1 MTIRIAAA
9 ALLGGLFMFAWLS
22 AANMSPLG
30 DIGVSLFPREFL
42 ITSTLEAGAGS
53 AGGLYMFPADPEAN
67 AEVASGFMV
76 FYPDNMFFGDM
87 SNQIALELFKDVLQ
101 ALVLTGLMVWA
112 GMTGFFTRLGFAAGV
127 GILAA
132 VTTNLSLAIWYGFPL
147 AYALGA
153 SGITLV
159 SYVVAGVGIAL
170 ILPRQKD
177 LVDSELGT

>member
-1 MTIRIAAA
+1 
-9 ALLGGLFMFAWLS
+9 MFAWLP

-30 DIGVSLFPREFL
+30 DIGIFLFPREFL

-53 AGGLYMFPADPEAN
+53 AGGLYLFPADPD

-76 FYPDNMFFGDM
+76 LYPDNMFFGDM
-87 SNQIALELFKDVLQ
+87 TNQIALEFFKDVLQ
-101 ALVLTGLMVWA
+101 ELVPTILMVWA
-112 GMTGFFTRLGFAAGV
+112 GITGLFSRLGFAAGV
-127 GILAA
+127 GLLAA

-170 ILPRQKD
+170 ILPRQKH